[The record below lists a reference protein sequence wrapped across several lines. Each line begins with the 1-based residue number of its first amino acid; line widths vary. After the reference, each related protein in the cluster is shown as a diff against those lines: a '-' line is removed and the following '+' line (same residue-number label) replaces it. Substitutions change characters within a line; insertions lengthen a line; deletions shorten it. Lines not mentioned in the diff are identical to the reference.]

1 LKFIPNLRKQPNQ
14 NNRQSDHVDSYT
26 AASMMTERP
35 SDSRTFADIIRTHA
49 ERLAQEA
56 EERRHQRQRE
66 LAEQSSTANP
76 PDARIRAWEKVHALR
91 MPGDAAHPVLDVIAH
106 GTGLTL
112 EQIREEQRARLARH
126 IKRSAGQH
134 SSEPAKSKTSNSEG
148 APQIP

>member
-1 LKFIPNLRKQPNQ
+1 
-14 NNRQSDHVDSYT
+14 VDSYT
-26 AASMMTERP
+26 AASIMTERP
-35 SDSRTFADIIRTHA
+35 SASRTFADVIRSHA
-49 ERLAQEA
+49 ERLAQDA

-126 IKRSAGQH
+126 TKRSAGSTAQ
-134 SSEPAKSKTSNSEG
+134 SDGAKQQS
-148 APQIP
+148 

>member
-1 LKFIPNLRKQPNQ
+1 
-14 NNRQSDHVDSYT
+14 VDSYT
-26 AASMMTERP
+26 AATMMTEKP
-35 SDSRTFADIIRTHA
+35 SASRTFADIIRTHA
-49 ERLAQEA
+49 ERLAEEA

-66 LAEQSSTANP
+66 LAEQSSIANP

-126 IKRSAGQH
+126 TKRSADQH
-134 SSEPAKSKTSNSEG
+134 SSELAKSKPSTSEG
-148 APQIP
+148 DPQVP

>member
-1 LKFIPNLRKQPNQ
+1 
-14 NNRQSDHVDSYT
+14 VDSYT
-26 AASMMTERP
+26 AATMMTEKP
-35 SDSRTFADIIRTHA
+35 SASRTFADIIRTHA
-49 ERLAQEA
+49 ERLAEEA

-66 LAEQSSTANP
+66 LAEQSSIANP

-126 IKRSAGQH
+126 TKRSADQH
-134 SSEPAKSKTSNSEG
+134 SSEPARTSNSEG
-148 APQIP
+148 DPQIP

>member
-1 LKFIPNLRKQPNQ
+1 
-14 NNRQSDHVDSYT
+14 VYSYT
-26 AASMMTERP
+26 AATMMTEKP
-35 SDSRTFADIIRTHA
+35 SASRTFADIIRTHA
-49 ERLAQEA
+49 ERLAEEA

-66 LAEQSSTANP
+66 LAEQSSIANP

-126 IKRSAGQH
+126 TKRSADQH
-134 SSEPAKSKTSNSEG
+134 SSEPAKSTPSNSEG
-148 APQIP
+148 DPQVP